1 MFKNYLKIA
10 WRNLWRSKVFSA
22 INILG
27 LTIGLTACFFIFLYV
42 RFELSYDQFHSH
54 KDNIYQ
60 VTCDIK
66 TPSETL
72 YSGSNPWTFAP
83 NMQRD
88 FPEIA
93 ATTRLSGG
101 TWLVKY
107 KDAAF
112 QEENTLFADSTLF
125 DVFDFKLLTGNKH
138 TALAAPYT
146 VVISQKTAKK
156 YFGKEDPVGKVLL
169 FGQDQRPTMVTGVME
184 DAPENSQIKPDM
196 FVSMTTLIS
205 GFKTIETQWGN
216 FGAVTYLLLKPGV
229 KPASLESKFADFIER
244 HNGPQR
250 RKAQMLY
257 TLKLSPFSTS
267 YLHNGKYANFEAGDM
282 SNVYIFS
289 IIAIFIL
296 VIAGINFV
304 NLTTARS
311 VERAKEIGIR
321 KVVGASRTEL
331 VRQFIGECVIMCLL
345 AFACSVLLFSGLLP
359 TFNLLAGKTI
369 SSGFLPGW
377 SPLLLLLGTAVGI
390 GLLAGS
396 YPAFVLSAF
405 KPIVVLKGRFANTK
419 GGVTLRKG
427 LVVAQFT
434 ISIVLIIGTL
444 VVYKQMYFM
453 KHKNLGF
460 SKDQML
466 VMNTEAD
473 PATQA
478 LHDALQS
485 LPQVKSVSI
494 SSTVPGSPNAG
505 AYSEIQNKQGE
516 MQVANLDL
524 YFVDYDYISQYKMK
538 VVAGRAFSKE
548 FAMDTTEAMVINET
562 AARQFGYNK
571 PEEAIGR
578 KFNQWGR
585 QGTIIGVVQD
595 FHFRSL
601 QKNIAPLT
609 MRMEPREAQLLSVNL
624 VPGNITASVSAIESK
639 WKEILPNRPFNY
651 FFMDEF
657 FDRQYRSEER
667 FGTLFFYFA
676 ILAIVI
682 SCLGLLGLA
691 SYSAMQRTREIGIR
705 KVMGASV
712 SNIIGLLSRDFLKQV
727 IIAFVI
733 AVPIAWFCM
742 HRWVDTFAYRS
753 SISWWIFAI
762 SGALALFIAML
773 TISLQALKA
782 ALADPVESMRTE

>member
-22 INILG
+22 INVLG

-42 RFELSYDQFHSH
+42 RFELSYDQYHSK

-60 VTCDIK
+60 VICDIK
-66 TPSETL
+66 TPSETIN
-72 YSGSNPWTFAP
+72 SGSNPWPFAP
-83 NMQRD
+83 NMQKD

-93 ATTRLSGG
+93 TTARLTKGV
-101 TWLVKY
+101 WLVKY
-107 KDAAF
+107 KDATF
-112 QEENTLFADSTLF
+112 KEENTLFADSTLF
-125 DVFDFKLLTGNKH
+125 DVFDFKLLAGNKR
-138 TALAAPYT
+138 TALAAPFT
-146 VVISQKTAKK
+146 IVVSRKTAKK
-156 YFGKEDPVGKVLL
+156 WFGDNDPIGQVVLL
-169 FGQDQRPTMVTGVME
+169 GQDQTPATVTGVME
-184 DAPENSQIKPDM
+184 DIPENSQFKPDM
-196 FVSMTTLIS
+196 FVSMTTLL
-205 GFKTIETQWGN
+205 KDVPYLETQWGN
-216 FGAVTYLLLKPGV
+216 FGATTYLLLKPGTD
-229 KPASLESKFADFIER
+229 PAKLEAKFADFIER
-244 HNGPQR
+244 HNGEER

-257 TLKLSPFSTS
+257 TLKLAPFKSS
-267 YLHNGKYANFEAGDM
+267 YLHGGKYASFESGNI

-289 IIAIFIL
+289 VIAVFIL

-321 KVVGASRTEL
+321 KVVGASRSEL

-345 AFACSVLLFSGLLP
+345 AFVCSVLLFSGLLP

-369 SSGFLPGW
+369 SSGLLPGW
-377 SPLLLLLGTAVGI
+377 SSLLILFATAVSI
-390 GLLAGS
+390 GLLAGA

-405 KPIVVLKGRFANTK
+405 KPIVVLKGRFANAK
-419 GGVTLRKG
+419 GGVSLRKG

-434 ISIVLIIGTL
+434 ISIALIIGTL

-453 KHKNLGF
+453 KHKDLGF
-460 SKDQML
+460 NKNQML
-466 VMNTEAD
+466 VLNTEAD
-473 PATQA
+473 PNTTA
-478 LHDALQS
+478 LRDALQAI
-485 LPQVKSVSI
+485 PQVKSLSV
-494 SSTVPGSPNAG
+494 SSTVPGGANAG

-524 YFVDYDYISQYKMK
+524 YFVDYDFINQYKMK
-538 VVAGRAFSKE
+538 VLAGRGFSKE
-548 FAMDTTEAMVINET
+548 FATDTTQAMVINET
-562 AARQFGYNK
+562 AARQFGYAN
-571 PEEAIGR
+571 PQDAIGR
-578 KFNQWGR
+578 KFSQWGR

-601 QKNIAPLT
+601 QQNIAPLT
-609 MRMEPREAQLLSVNL
+609 MRMEPREAKLISVNIE
-624 VPGNITASVSAIESK
+624 PGNMTATIKAIESK
-639 WKEILPNRPFNY
+639 WKEIMPNRPFDY

-667 FGTLFFYFA
+667 FGKLFFYFA
-676 ILAIVI
+676 ILAIAI

-691 SYSAMQRTREIGIR
+691 SYSALQRTREIGIR

-712 SNIIGLLSRDFLKQV
+712 SNIVGLLSVDFLKQV
-727 IIAFVI
+727 MIAFIIAT
-733 AVPIAWFCM
+733 PIAWFCM
-742 HRWVDTFAYRS
+742 HKWINTFAYHS
-753 SISWWIFAI
+753 SISWWIFAV

-773 TISLQALKA
+773 TISLQAVKA